1 MDKLEHT
8 FKVIGK
14 FLSMAS
20 VSKVLIDFYGED
32 ISKERM
38 LIILKELVNISNDYL
53 YPKNGFLEEI
63 NNNIEYKNKPIPQ
76 EIWDDNEV
84 ESIGATYLM
93 PEGTITEYK
102 KELDH
107 LADYDDKYWN
117 EHWDDEDGY

>member
-1 MDKLEHT
+1 MDGMEHT
-8 FKVIGK
+8 YITLQKCLLEITMFK
-14 FLSMAS
+14 A
-20 VSKVLIDFYGED
+20 
-32 ISKERM
+32 
-38 LIILKELVNISNDYL
+38 LKEFYVDVNVIQKDRLFFHFNNLQYIMNDYL
-53 YPKNGFLEEI
+53 YPK
-63 NNNIEYKNKPIPQ
+63 IEYKNNPIPQ

-84 ESIGATYLM
+84 ESIRATYLM

>member
-1 MDKLEHT
+1 MSKLEYT
-8 FKVIGK
+8 FRTMGK

-20 VSKVLIDFYGED
+20 VSKVLIDLYGED
-32 ISKERM
+32 IPKERM

-53 YPKNGFLEEI
+53 YPKGNLKDGSAVFYEC
-63 NNNIEYKNKPIPQ
+63 IEN
-76 EIWDDNEV
+76 NEV
-84 ESIGATYLM
+84 ESIRATYLM